1 MNSVYDANAEGHD
14 PKDFQK
20 ARALAVNTSERIAT
34 GILYQN
40 EEVPSFYDRLV
51 PRQGVETTCVEE
63 VKVMDDAIWLEIKDI
78 VWSTVWDNVWE
89 NVTFILLENLRGKL
103 DCVKKTVIYTI

>member
-1 MNSVYDANAEGHD
+1 
-14 PKDFQK
+14 
-20 ARALAVNTSERIAT
+20 
-34 GILYQN
+34 
-40 EEVPSFYDRLV
+40 
-51 PRQGVETTCVEE
+51 
-63 VKVMDDAIWLEIKDI
+63 MDDAIWLEIKDI